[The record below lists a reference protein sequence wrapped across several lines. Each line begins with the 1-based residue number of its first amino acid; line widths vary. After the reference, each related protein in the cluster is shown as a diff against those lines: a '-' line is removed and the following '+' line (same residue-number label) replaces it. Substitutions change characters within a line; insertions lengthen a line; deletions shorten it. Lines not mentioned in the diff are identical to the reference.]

1 MKYIF
6 GNNNLIS
13 DLVQKKKESI
23 LIGGKVKNV
32 V

>member
-13 DLVQKKKESI
+13 NKVPKKKE
-23 LIGGKVKNV
+23 KNKEKKENIF
-32 V
+32 